1 MSEENRTQLL
11 SPRVAIGLVAVSVL
25 SLLAFFVFSAYA
37 PEFRDD
43 NDSDTHALSRS
54 AIGFAGLRIL
64 LNADGI
70 NNVIDRGQ
78 APRDVAHNS
87 LTIATPPGGAGDDAL
102 ANLVKTQGDTRQWL
116 VILPK
121 WDPLDDPDVPG
132 HVLKGPMLH
141 HDDVER
147 LLKALSATTKIARL
161 KGVSAPQLVASAEA
175 FGPFPDKLGKTDSL
189 QTISGADWLPLI
201 SSAGGGAVLA
211 KLNNY
216 PIYVLADPDLMNTH
230 GLNDL
235 PTAEMAVSIIG
246 NLRSGSA
253 PVHFDVTL
261 NGLGTTPSLLRQ
273 IFAPPFLGAT
283 LCAIF
288 AALLMGFYAAVR
300 FGTPPVQLAAFA
312 RGKTALVNNAADM
325 IRMLHREPRMAARY
339 AQTTRNLALRAL
351 GVRRPLDADDS
362 EALFK
367 DLERQD
373 QLSYSALMQETQQV
387 TSRAALVTLA
397 RRFYEWRQGMFH
409 AN

>member
-1 MSEENRTQLL
+1 MSEENKAPLI

-70 NNVIDRGQ
+70 NNVIDRGP

-87 LTIATPPGGAGDDAL
+87 LTVATPPDDAGDDAL
-102 ANLVKTQGDTRQWL
+102 ANLVKTPGDTRQWL

-121 WDPLDDPDVPG
+121 WYPLSDPEVSG
-132 HVLKGPMLH
+132 HVLKGPTISH
-141 HDDVER
+141 VDIER
-147 LLKALSATTKIARL
+147 ILKPLSATTKIARL
-161 KGVSAPQLVASAEA
+161 KGVSAPQLVATAGS
-175 FGPFPDKLGKTDSL
+175 FGPFPDNLAKADSL
-189 QTISGADWLPLI
+189 QTISGPDWLPLI
-201 SSAGGGAVLA
+201 SSAGGGAVLV
-211 KLNNY
+211 KLKDY

-230 GLNDL
+230 GVADL
-235 PTAEMAVSIIG
+235 PTAELAVSMIG

-288 AALLMGFYAAVR
+288 AALLMGFHAAVR
-300 FGTPPVQLAAFA
+300 FGTPPVPLAAFA

-351 GVRRPLDADDS
+351 GVRRPLDAEDS

>member
-1 MSEENRTQLL
+1 MSEENKAPLI

-37 PEFRDD
+37 PEFHDD

-70 NNVIDRGQ
+70 NNVIDRGP
-78 APRDVAHNS
+78 ALRDVAHNS
-87 LTIATPPGGAGDDAL
+87 LTIVTPPGEAGDDAL
-102 ANLVKTQGDTRQWL
+102 VNLVKTQGDTRQWL

-121 WDPLDDPDVPG
+121 WYPLDDPDVPG
-132 HVLKGPMLH
+132 HVLKGRMFA

-147 LLKALSATTKIARL
+147 LLKPLSATTKIARL
-161 KGVSAPQLVASAEA
+161 RGMSAPRLTATASA
-175 FGPFPDKLGKTDSL
+175 FGPFPDNLAKADSL

-201 SSAGGGAVLA
+201 SSDDGGAVLA
-211 KLNNY
+211 KLKDY

-230 GLNDL
+230 GLNDG
-235 PTAEMAVSIIG
+235 PTAALAVSMIA

-288 AALLMGFYAAVR
+288 AALLMGFHAAVR
-300 FGTPPVQLAAFA
+300 FGTPPVQLAPFA

-373 QLSYSALMQETQQV
+373 QLSYSALMQETQLV

>member
-1 MSEENRTQLL
+1 MSEENKAPLV

-43 NDSDTHALSRS
+43 NDSDTHVLSRS

-64 LNADGI
+64 LNADGV
-70 NNVIDRGQ
+70 NNVIDRGP

-87 LTIATPPGGAGDDAL
+87 LTIATPPGDAGDDAL
-102 ANLVKTQGDTRQWL
+102 ANLVKTSGDTRQWL

-121 WDPLDDPDVPG
+121 WYPVNDPDVPG
-132 HVLKGPMLH
+132 HVLKESMFDRAG
-141 HDDVER
+141 VER

-161 KGVSAPQLVASAEA
+161 KGMSAPQLTATASA
-175 FGPFPDKLGKTDSL
+175 FGPFPDNLGKTDSL
-189 QTISGADWLPLI
+189 QTISGGDWLPLI
-201 SSAGGGAVLA
+201 ASRGGGAVLA

-235 PTAEMAVSIIG
+235 PTAELAVSTIE

-273 IFAPPFLGAT
+273 MFAPPFLGAT

-288 AALLMGFYAAVR
+288 AALLMGFHAAVR
-300 FGTPPVQLAAFA
+300 FGTPPVPLAAFA

-387 TSRAALVTLA
+387 TNRAEVVTLA